1 MSPSTANVPTTATT
15 NSTPT
20 ARTTAMTT
28 AACTPTSHRAAQVPT
43 PDLSCP
49 AQKQEAGAVGV
60 FVAAPSPTATGE
72 PSAGVCEERLPS
84 SAIRALAL
92 RPTVIEAWRRNDPA
106 GLPPMATWNLAG
118 LRREK
123 QGRGG
128 ATSLV
133 TTVRGI
139 IRCPLLYRVADLFP
153 RQRTGR
159 PSPPAAYWLFFGQ
172 VARELRSA
180 EAADQELLE
189 LWEHVVVP
197 EFAAQGV
204 DLPDANRGTTN
215 PIPGYHG
222 YNRWRQKHL
231 VEGGLIV
238 QAIDANRD
246 AMLELG
252 ALIAVAE
259 GHLSDDPLFPSLPQT
274 LTGDASVFQTASE
287 VREMQ
292 TTVNG
297 QTLNC
302 YPGSRAV
309 KGAARPDIAGAKHG
323 GKTHGATEGLLHVAL
338 CMKGYDTYTRLVLDV
353 FVAEPRQAETGAA
366 TPRIDRVLSAAP
378 RGYFEAFAYD
388 GAMYPK
394 HYLTPLRRHG
404 VYLVN
409 PNSIAENKGAP
420 EDTELAGYTTR
431 QHGPYKGKT
440 VRTHH
445 TSLPSQRHQRPDGTV
460 CVHHLVSD
468 DGAVYPAD
476 RAANAGT
483 PRKTGKI
490 IPPTRLRRTDTGTG
504 FRVHLDYVIDC
515 PHGPLTYTVEITDT
529 APTNTGSVSWSSKLA
544 AHRVI
549 PEAWAERYR
558 PVYGARNQTESFFSW
573 LEQRYYVKDR
583 AASWGLEGQLVDL
596 LLCAMLQ
603 NSEAWA
609 HYAVRHTN

>member
-1 MSPSTANVPTTATT
+1 MSPSTAKVPTTATT
-15 NSTPT
+15 TS
-20 ARTTAMTT
+20 TT
-28 AACTPTSHRAAQVPT
+28 AATTTSSSTPTSHRAAQARPLEAPRPT
-43 PDLSCP
+43 V
-49 AQKQEAGAVGV
+49 EAAASGGV
-60 FVAAPSPTATGE
+60 FDAAPSPALNGE
-72 PSAGVCEERLPS
+72 AAAGVSEDQLPS
-84 SAIRALAL
+84 SAIRALAS
-92 RPTVIEAWRRNDPA
+92 RPAVIEAWRRNDPA
-106 GLPPMATWNLAG
+106 GLAPMGTWNLAG

-153 RQRTGR
+153 RQTTGR
-159 PSPPAAYWLFFGQ
+159 PSPPAAYWLFYGQ

-204 DLPDANRGTTN
+204 DLPEANRGTTN
-215 PIPGYHG
+215 PIPGYHA

-231 VEGGLIV
+231 IEGGLIV

-259 GHLSDDPLFPSLPQT
+259 GHLSDDPLFPSLPQI
-274 LTGDASVFQTASE
+274 LTGDASVFRTASE
-287 VREMQ
+287 VREIQ

-297 QTLNC
+297 QTVKC

-309 KGAARPDIAGAKHG
+309 EGDARPDIAGAKHG
-323 GKTHGATEGLLHVAL
+323 GKTHGAKEGLLHVAL
-338 CMKGYDTYTRLVLDV
+338 CMKGYDTYARLVLDV
-353 FVAEPRQAETGAA
+353 FVAEPRQAETDAA

-394 HYLTPLRRHG
+394 HYLNPLRRHG
-404 VYLVN
+404 TYLVN
-409 PNSIAENKGAP
+409 PNSIAENTGTP

-504 FRVHLDYVIDC
+504 FRVDLDYVVDC

-583 AASWGLEGQLVDL
+583 AASWSLEGQLVDL
-596 LLCAMLQ
+596 FLCAMLQ